1 MAVAVPSRADRHPRV
16 TPTATTTVRASTIST
31 ALARK
36 TATTRTTLLLC
47 TVSPF
52 PSATISLACGPGAGA
67 INETV
72 RMPSLVLWDID
83 GTLVRTGDVGAL
95 IFDVA
100 IERILGRRPSGR
112 IPMSGKTD
120 PQIVLEYLT
129 QFDLPGDDAQS
140 HLPAILE
147 EIEIE
152 LATQAHVVRDH
163 GTVLPGVTELLA
175 RLAADDDVDQTVLT
189 GNIAPNARVK
199 VGAFGLDRWLN
210 LEMGAY
216 GSDHADRNE
225 LVPVALRKVEA
236 ARGRN
241 FRPDEVWVVGDA
253 PNDLACAR
261 AGGVHCLL
269 VATGRPSFEELRAL
283 RPDALRHD
291 LSDVDEIYSLLRS
304 ASDRRSRT

>member
-1 MAVAVPSRADRHPRV
+1 
-16 TPTATTTVRASTIST
+16 
-31 ALARK
+31 
-36 TATTRTTLLLC
+36 
-47 TVSPF
+47 
-52 PSATISLACGPGAGA
+52 
-67 INETV
+67 
-72 RMPSLVLWDID
+72 MPSLVLWDVD

-100 IERILGRRPSGR
+100 IERKLGRRPSGR

-129 QFDLPGDDAQS
+129 EFDLLGAEAQA
-140 HLPAILE
+140 HLPAILA

-152 LATQAHVVRDH
+152 LAAQAQTVREH
-163 GTVLPGVTELLA
+163 GTVLPGVPDILA
-175 RLAADDDVDQTVLT
+175 RLAADDEVDQTVLT

-236 ARGRN
+236 ARGRS
-241 FRPDEVWVVGDA
+241 FEPGQVWVVGDA

-261 AGGVHCLL
+261 AGGVRCLL
-269 VATGRPSFEELRAL
+269 VATGRPTFEELRAL

-291 LSDVDEIYSLLRS
+291 LSDVDDIHALLRS
-304 ASDRRSRT
+304 SEDGRSRT